1 MLLSMQEG
9 SCGNWKTKMKNIDN
23 MNIDDLYNMDEV
35 TILFG
40 SDPLTGHY
48 KGEAEAEPEN
58 EDFSKDY
65 DILNVSI
72 DEYMNN

>member
-9 SCGNWKTKMKNIDN
+9 SCGNYKTKMTNID
-23 MNIDDLYNMDEV
+23 IDKMYNMDEV

-48 KGEAEAEPEN
+48 KGEAEPEPEN
-58 EDFSKDY
+58 EDVSKDY

>member
-1 MLLSMQEG
+1 
-9 SCGNWKTKMKNIDN
+9 
-23 MNIDDLYNMDEV
+23 MDEV

-48 KGEAEAEPEN
+48 KGEAEPEPEN
-58 EDFSKDY
+58 EDVSKDY

>member
-1 MLLSMQEG
+1 
-9 SCGNWKTKMKNIDN
+9 
-23 MNIDDLYNMDEV
+23 MNIDELYNMDEV

-40 SDPLTGHY
+40 SDPLPGHY
-48 KGEAEAEPEN
+48 KGEPEAEPEN